1 MHYFFRFIC
10 FIFAILLCFSISS
23 LRLVSDSRDV
33 AKEDGLPTQ
42 TDAQSPK
49 ITRFLV
55 LGVDRQAKLT
65 DSIFVVTLN
74 ETEKNA
80 RILQIPRD
88 TYANYTEKDYRKL
101 NGALNALGEARIKA
115 VFSEV
120 LGVPIHYF
128 VILDLSCL
136 RSIVD
141 AIGGVEVNVPQDMVY
156 SDPAQGLQI
165 RLSQGLHRLDGRHAE
180 QFIRYRSGY
189 VNADLGRLDAQK
201 IFLQAFAKTCCTLT
215 AAQLLKVTGL
225 ALTRLQTDIGVVDA
239 IRIVSL
245 LRECDTEA
253 IPMATVAGQAAQGKS
268 GAWYYVL
275 NREGACRMI
284 NDYLLPDPLLLQT
297 EFDRRGFFDR
307 PDYQYFHEIYV
318 TSEDKLPLD

>member
-1 MHYFFRFIC
+1 MHRLFRFFC
-10 FIFAILLCFSISS
+10 FIFTILLCFSVGPVY
-23 LRLVSDSRDV
+23 LASDSRNA
-33 AKEDGLPTQ
+33 AKEDLPTQ
-42 TDAQSPK
+42 TNVQMPR

-55 LGVDRQAKLT
+55 MGVDRQAKLT

-88 TYANYTEKDYRKL
+88 TYANYTENDYRKL
-101 NGALNALGEARIKA
+101 NGALNAFGETRIKA
-115 VFSEV
+115 VFSEA

-136 RSIVD
+136 RNIVD
-141 AIGGVEVNVPQDMVY
+141 AIGGVDVNVPQDMEY

-165 RLSQGLHRLDGRHAE
+165 QLSQGLHRLDGRHAE
-180 QFIRYRSGY
+180 QFVRYRSGY

-201 IFLQAFAKTCCTLT
+201 IFLQAFAKKCCTLT

-225 ALTRLQTDIGVVDA
+225 ALTKLQTDLGIVDA

-245 LRECDTEA
+245 LRECDAEV

-284 NDYLLPDPLLLQT
+284 NDYLLPETVLKPIN
-297 EFDRRGFFDR
+297 FDRRGFFDR
-307 PDYQYFHEIYV
+307 PDYQYFHAIYAA
-318 TSEDKLPLD
+318 SEDELPLN